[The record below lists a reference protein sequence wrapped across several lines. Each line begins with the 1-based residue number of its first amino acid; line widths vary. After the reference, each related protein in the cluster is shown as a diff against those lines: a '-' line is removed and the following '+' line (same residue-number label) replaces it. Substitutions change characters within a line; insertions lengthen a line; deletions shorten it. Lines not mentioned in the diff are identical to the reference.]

1 MIAEENGT
9 DIWKMK
15 NREFPK
21 DWENTS
27 IIFGRALSGLLNEGE
42 GIVVDLDEDT
52 FFEMDE
58 SVKKVIVYLK
68 NDQICLTE
76 CQKDLEEG
84 TIVIITD
91 FNPN

>member
-68 NDQICLTE
+68 NDQICITE
-76 CQKDLEEG
+76 CKKDLEEG